1 MPIGVLRCCRSFNR
15 CNVAEHKV
23 LDAWRPP
30 EGAGEALGCVT
41 TTYTFDPELF
51 QHHCLPRFMSLES
64 DPDHHEVVFVL
75 EFEES
80 MAQLAGAVVLVD
92 GAHVPRVPRSMRW
105 DVLPVQD
112 AVMHAKVSL
121 LVWSNHVRVL
131 VGSNNLSESGYRR
144 QREHFTV
151 LDFSAEGFHAE
162 LFHDVL
168 QWLRE
173 QLMGAPK
180 GHPGRIRGLEVLATA
195 EQCAEGWDPVDLPP
209 GIRAR
214 WMFTGPGRASLAEQ
228 SSQIWPASTSLKAVN
243 VVSPF
248 YVGAEDANG
257 PLEQLLNLGQGGDA
271 VWRFYGRGLH
281 TEEESSFEGPKSLR
295 TQAKAVGI
303 SKPQFYAVHSESEEG
318 QRPLHAKVLLLEF
331 EDRMWGIHGSSN
343 FTNRGWGLVPSSNH
357 EANLWLEVGSDAQW
371 AWERM
376 IKDWRPKGDHVHSL
390 GSSPEFQKAGEDDV
404 DAGAEGV
411 EGLPL
416 MFGAAIW
423 HGSAEKGQLLVHLD
437 RHQKVASSWRL
448 VQSIEDNRTLLDSV
462 TWSHMQEPEFVQLD
476 GVYSLVSVIYVELEE
491 DLVVPWPVSMHD
503 LSQLPSS
510 DVLVNLGLEELID
523 LLSHSGSFHRLLVRH
538 MRRQQESVQQQ
549 PEVVDAHSKVDVSGF
564 LLRRTRRFSYALS
577 ALSKQLS
584 QPCFTKNQFRWR
596 CEGPVGVMAVARAI
610 GAEVHSHEEQ
620 AFFLAEL
627 ALEIADIEPQQIN
640 GSLPAAEVKSMLSK
654 AIQELIAQCPK
665 GIQTEMGDYVRRSFR
680 KAMGD
685 VQH

>member
-1 MPIGVLRCCRSFNR
+1 M
-15 CNVAEHKV
+15 AEYKA

-121 LVWSNHVRVL
+121 LVWSSHIRVL

-162 LFHDVL
+162 LFQGVL
-168 QWLRE
+168 DWLRE
-173 QLMGAPK
+173 RLVAGPE
-180 GHPGRIRGLEVLATA
+180 GHPGRKRGLNVLAIA
-195 EQCAEGWDPVDLPP
+195 ERCAEEWEPRALAP
-209 GIRAR
+209 GISAR

-228 SSQIWPASTSLKAVN
+228 SGQVWPASALLKTVN

-248 YVGAEDANG
+248 YVASEDVNG
-257 PLEQLLNLGQGGDA
+257 PLDRLLGMGRGGNA
-271 VWRFYGRGLH
+271 VWRFYGRGQH
-281 TEEESSFEGPKSLR
+281 SDGESSFQGPESLR
-295 TQAKAVGI
+295 TQAKAGGI
-303 SKPQFYAVHSESEEG
+303 SKPQFYAVHTESEEG
-318 QRPLHAKVLLLEF
+318 QRPLHAKVMLLEF
-331 EDRMWGIHGSSN
+331 EDRLWGIHGSSN

-357 EANLWLEVGSDAQW
+357 EANLWLEVSDDAKW
-371 AWERM
+371 PWERM
-376 IKDWRPKGDHVHSL
+376 IKDWRPAGAHVHSL
-390 GSSPEFQKAGEDDV
+390 GSSPEFLKSGEDDV
-404 DAGAEGV
+404 DAGSE
-411 EGLPL
+411 EEKGLPL

-423 HGSAEKGQLLVHLD
+423 HGSAENGQLLVHFD
-437 RHQKVASSWRL
+437 RNQRFEGPWRL
-448 VQSIEDNRTLLDSV
+448 VRTVEGGRTLLDSM
-462 TWSHMQEPEFVQLD
+462 TWSNMGEPGFVQLD
-476 GVYSLVSVIYVELEE
+476 GVHSLVSVIYVELEE
-491 DLVVPWPVSMHD
+491 GLVAPWPVSMHD
-503 LSQLPSS
+503 LNQLPSS
-510 DVLVNLGLEELID
+510 DALVNLGLEELID

-538 MRRQQESVQQQ
+538 MKRQQESKDQA

-577 ALSKQLS
+577 ALAHQLA
-584 QPCFTKNQFRWR
+584 QPCFTENQLRWR

-610 GAEVHSHEEQ
+610 GAEVHSGEEQ

-627 ALEIADIEPQQIN
+627 ALEMAAIEPREAP
-640 GSLPAAEVKSMLSK
+640 GSLAASEVKLLLAS
-654 AIQELIAQCPK
+654 AIQDLKAQCPK
-665 GIQTEMGDYVRRSFR
+665 GVQSEMGDYVRRSFR
-680 KAMGD
+680 KAMRD

>member
-1 MPIGVLRCCRSFNR
+1 M
-15 CNVAEHKV
+15 AECKV

-51 QHHCLPRFMSLES
+51 QHHCLPRFMNLES

-121 LVWSNHVRVL
+121 LVWSSHIRVL

-144 QREHFTV
+144 QREHFTM

-162 LFHDVL
+162 LFHGVL
-168 QWLRE
+168 NWLRE
-173 QLMGAPK
+173 RFLAVSE
-180 GHPGRIRGLEVLATA
+180 GHPGRKRGLKVLAIA
-195 EQCAEGWDPVDLPP
+195 ERCAEDWEPRALAP
-209 GIRAR
+209 GISAR

-228 SSQIWPASTSLKAVN
+228 SGQVWPASAPLKTVN

-248 YVGAEDANG
+248 YVGSEDVNG
-257 PLEQLLNLGQGGDA
+257 PLDELLGMDPEGDA
-271 VWRFYGRGLH
+271 VWRFYGRGQH
-281 TEEESSFEGPKSLR
+281 SEVESSFHGPESLR
-295 TQAKAVGI
+295 TQAKAAGI
-303 SKPQFYAVHSESEEG
+303 SKPQFYAVHAESEEG
-318 QRPLHAKVLLLEF
+318 QRPLHAKVILLEF
-331 EDRMWGIHGSSN
+331 EDRLWGIHGSSN

-357 EANLWLEVGSDAQW
+357 EANLWLEVAGDAKW
-371 AWERM
+371 SWERM
-376 IKDWRPKGDHVHSL
+376 IKDWRPTGDHVHSL
-390 GSSPEFQKAGEDDV
+390 GSSPEFLKSREDDV
-404 DAGAEGV
+404 DAGTE
-411 EGLPL
+411 EEMGLPL

-423 HGSAEKGQLLVHLD
+423 HGSAENGQLLVHFD
-437 RHQKVASSWRL
+437 RNQRVEGPWRL
-448 VQSIEDNRTLLDSV
+448 VQSIEDSRTLLDSV

-476 GVYSLVSVIYVELEE
+476 GVHSLVSVIYIELEE
-491 DLVVPWPVSMHD
+491 GWVVPWPVSMND

-538 MRRQQESVQQQ
+538 MRRQQESAQQQ

-584 QPCFTKNQFRWR
+584 QPCFTTNQFRWR

-610 GAEVHSHEEQ
+610 GAEVHSQEEQ

-627 ALEIADIEPQQIN
+627 ALEIADTKPQQAP
-640 GSLPAAEVKSMLSK
+640 GSLPAAEVKSLLSK
-654 AIQELIAQCPK
+654 AIQELNAQCPK
-665 GIQTEMGDYVRRSFR
+665 GIQTEMGDYVRRSFQ
-680 KAMGD
+680 KAMRD